1 MTKPNLIVTKETK
14 TGRNIEFQDT
24 RNNRI
29 MSNRELI
36 GRLKTGNSSYNEDYC
51 LKHDKNGKEYI
62 SSKPDGN
69 EKDNLG

>member
-1 MTKPNLIVTKETK
+1 MAKQKLIVTKESK

-29 MSNRELI
+29 MSDRELI
-36 GRLKTGNSSYNEDYC
+36 SRLKTGNSSYNEDYC

-62 SSKPDGN
+62 
-69 EKDNLG
+69 

>member
-1 MTKPNLIVTKETK
+1 MTKPKLIVTKETK

-36 GRLKTGNSSYNEDYC
+36 GRLKTGDSSYNEDYC

-69 EKDNLG
+69 EKNNLG

>member
-1 MTKPNLIVTKETK
+1 MAKQKLIVTKESK

-29 MSNRELI
+29 MSDRELI
-36 GRLKTGNSSYNEDYC
+36 SRLKTGNSSYNEDYC
-51 LKHDKNGKEYI
+51 LKHDKNGKEYT

-69 EKDNLG
+69 VKNNLG